1 METTVAKKKLK
12 VRDMAVT
19 ALLAAVVAVCSLITI
34 PMPTGVPITLQT
46 FAVALAGYLLGA
58 KKGTAAVVLYILIGA
73 VGLPVFSGMKGGVS
87 VLAGPTGGFLWGFI
101 FFALLCGLKSK
112 TGKKWVSVLLGI
124 AGLIVCHALGVLQYS
139 LLTHRPYFESALLV
153 SVPYLLKDTVSLVL
167 AFLAAWQINRILDKT
182 EKES

>member
-1 METTVAKKKLK
+1 METTVAKNKLK

-46 FAVALAGYLLGA
+46 FAVAFAGYCLGA
-58 KKGTAAVVLYILIGA
+58 KKGTAAVILYILIGA

-112 TGKKWVSVLLGI
+112 IGKKWVSVSLGI

-139 LLTHRPYFESALLV
+139 LLMHRPYFESALLV
-153 SVPYLLKDTVSLVL
+153 SVPYLLKDAVSLVL